1 MTPLAARTLPLW
13 GTIALFSL
21 TWAAW
26 LAVQP
31 GRSEDL
37 ALVRVWLDY
46 WTSTWTSPYAAAW
59 LRVDYPP
66 HALVLLWPLAWPL
79 LGDAR
84 SVVVLNLA
92 ASLALAWVMTRWLTE
107 ESRPAPALRLQLA
120 FACMLLSWGAAR
132 AGLWQGQN
140 VLAAAAFG
148 VYAVRI
154 AHRAPGIAGLALA
167 LAATKPTLGAGF
179 GLILLLRG
187 AHRSFVTGVVATLAL
202 TAVFDVTVD
211 RPPLS
216 SIGDFAASVTRMYTG
231 ESYVRSAT
239 TIRTVLVDLAD
250 DHPAAHVAFA
260 LYGAAAFAILIR
272 VAWPRRRLPE
282 AQLLIATA
290 VLLWIL
296 LALPNQRYYL
306 ILLAPLVWLL
316 TFAPHVFASPDA
328 RWPRWFAAG
337 LIAFNVFDTPV
348 ALRRLAETFG
358 ETAPFS
364 LEWLW
369 IGSYASAGPVVL
381 TCFVVVLRA
390 LRRISVKPTTSS
402 VSLSATY

>member
-1 MTPLAARTLPLW
+1 MAVV
-13 GTIALFSL
+13 SL
-21 TWAAW
+21 TAAGW

-37 ALVRVWLDY
+37 ALVRVWLHY
-46 WTSTWTSPYAAAW
+46 WTATWTSPYDAHW
-59 LRVDYPP
+59 LNVDYPP
-66 HALVLLWPLAWPL
+66 HALVLLSPLDWPL

-84 SVVVLNLA
+84 VVMVVNLA
-92 ASLALAWVMTRWLTE
+92 ASVALAWMMPRWMSGETR
-107 ESRPAPALRLQLA
+107 SAPAWRLQLV
-120 FACMLLSWGAAR
+120 FACMLLSWGAVR
-132 AGLWQGQN
+132 AAVWQGQN

-148 VYAVRI
+148 VYAVH
-154 AHRAPGIAGLALA
+154 AARATPGLAGLALA

-187 AHRSFVTGVVATLAL
+187 AHRTFVTGVVVTLVL
-202 TAVFDVTVD
+202 TAVFDITVG

-216 SIGDFAASVTRMYTG
+216 SVADFAASVTRMYTG

-239 TIRTVLVDLAD
+239 TIRTALVDLAD
-250 DHPAAHVAFA
+250 GHPLAHVAFV
-260 LYGAAAFAILIR
+260 LYGVTAFVVLMHL
-272 VAWPRRRLPE
+272 AWPRRE
-282 AQLLIATA
+282 DTDAQALIAAA

-316 TFAPHVFASPDA
+316 SFSPRLFAGPGA
-328 RWPRWFAAG
+328 RWPGWLAAG

-348 ALRRLAETFG
+348 ALRRLAEMFG
-358 ETAPFS
+358 DTAPFS

-369 IGSYASAGPVVL
+369 LASYVSAGPVVFG
-381 TCFVVVLRA
+381 CFVVALRA
-390 LRRISVKPTTSS
+390 LRRISVTPTTSAA
-402 VSLSATY
+402 SLSARY